1 MNTVGQLIN
10 RSRAVTGA
18 RRTIMALLTL
28 SIGFSSSFVFA
39 QDSLEEIVV
48 TAQRREQSLQD
59 VPISINAFSASDI
72 ESNMFDDVTDF
83 VTRTPNISWSSTGS
97 RSRRELSIRGTT
109 NFLNVNS
116 TLRSNTF
123 AFYEDDFSIGGSS
136 GNPPLMDIERIEVL
150 RGPQAT
156 YFGRNAMGGG
166 ISVTTKK
173 PNAEKIEGSVMFDY
187 SNFDTKDVEAVV
199 NVPVIKD
206 VLALR
211 GNIKYFETDGNIK
224 NIQPDD
230 KGNDQKNK
238 YARVAARWTP
248 NEDLTVDIVASVGSE
263 VTGMREGIAS
273 GVLSFFGERL
283 FGNDPNNLPDA
294 DGNGFREGN
303 PDTVG
308 FWPNNTN
315 RTNFGDP
322 QEVGLNYRQIVGRI
336 DYEWNNLLFTSITG
350 HIDSNFFLNGDID
363 GISLN
368 AFQEYRDIR
377 RDSVS
382 QEFRIQNTDDGR
394 MRWSIGGIWAKD
406 NGIIDSE
413 TFAGPDNAFG
423 LPGGTGGEQ
432 INQGFNF
439 PNNNEIETIESL
451 AIFGQFDF
459 DFTDRLTV
467 SVGARWAE
475 EDPTFTAISDAGVI
489 VSDVKSKFKSFSP
502 RFAAN
507 YAVTED
513 INLYGTISKG
523 FKSGGVTGLTNET
536 VPYDPEVV
544 WNHEIGV
551 KATLFE
557 SRLQLS
563 AALFFMNWTDMQVE
577 FLVPVLTTGGV
588 GGNVISNAEEATSKG
603 AELSLT
609 ALPMDNLVVNFNLG
623 YLRAQMNKATIF
635 IRDNQCNHVP
645 PSQDCNQVLDGST
658 TPMSPKW
665 TASADAEYT
674 FPVMDKFEGFGRL
687 EWTFRDTV
695 SRTLVE
701 GLAHRG
707 EFPWKVPAY
716 NFFNLRAGIRS
727 DAWAIT
733 AYAENLFDKDFFQNA
748 YVKAWG
754 SGVALEP
761 SMQSYGIRLRYNY
774 N

>member
-1 MNTVGQLIN
+1 MTIRQIILSTMGLFI
-10 RSRAVTGA
+10 GA
-18 RRTIMALLTL
+18 T
-28 SIGFSSSFVFA
+28 SIPVVA
-39 QDSLEEIVV
+39 QDSLEEVVV

-72 ESNMFDDVTDF
+72 EANMFDDVTDF

-173 PNAEKIEGSVMFDY
+173 PNAEEIEGSIMFDY
-187 SNFDTKDVEAVV
+187 SNFDTKDVEAVI
-199 NVPVIKD
+199 NVPVITD

-211 GNIKYFETDGNIK
+211 GNIKYYETDGNIR

-238 YARVAARWTP
+238 YARLAARWTP
-248 NEDLTVDIVASVGSE
+248 NDDLTVDIVASVGSE

-283 FGNDPNNLPDA
+283 FGSDTRNLPDA
-294 DGNGFREGN
+294 DGNGFREGLV
-303 PDTVG
+303 DTVG

-363 GISLN
+363 GSSLN
-368 AFQEYRDIR
+368 QFQEFRDIK

-394 MRWSIGGIWAKD
+394 LRWSLGAIWAKD
-406 NGIIDSE
+406 NGLIDSE
-413 TFAGPDNAFG
+413 TFLGTDSIFTTFG

-439 PNNNEIETIESL
+439 PNNNEEESIESL
-451 AIFGQFDF
+451 AIFGQFEV
-459 DFTDRLTV
+459 DFTDRLTI
-467 SVGARWAE
+467 SVGGRWAE
-475 EDPTFTAISDAGVI
+475 EDPTFKAISDAGVI

-523 FKSGGVTGLTNET
+523 FKSGGVTGLSDAV
-536 VPYDPEVV
+536 VPYDPEIV
-544 WNHEIGV
+544 WNHEIGL

-557 SRLQLS
+557 NRLRLS

-577 FLVPVLTTGGV
+577 FLVPVLTTGGT
-588 GGNVISNAEEATSKG
+588 GGDVISNAEEATSKG

-609 ALPMDNLVVNFNLG
+609 ALPFDNLVVNFNLG
-623 YLRAQMNKATIF
+623 YLRAKMNRATIF

-645 PSQDCNQVLDGST
+645 PSTECNHVLDGAT

-665 TASADAEYT
+665 TMSADAEYT
-674 FPVMDKFEGFGRL
+674 FPVMNKFEGFGRL

-695 SRTLVE
+695 DRTLVE
-701 GLAHRG
+701 GLLHPD

-716 NFFNLRAGIRS
+716 DFFNLRAGIRA
-727 DAWAIT
+727 DAWSLT
-733 AYAENLFDKDFFQNA
+733 AYAENLFDSDYYQNA
-748 YVKAWG
+748 YVKAWAT
-754 SGVALEP
+754 GVALEP
-761 SMQSYGIRLRYNY
+761 SLQSYGIRLRYNY

>member
-10 RSRAVTGA
+10 RSQTVTGA
-18 RRTIMALLTL
+18 RRIIVALLTL
-28 SIGFSSSFVFA
+28 TIGFSSNIVVA

-59 VPISINAFSASDI
+59 VPISINAFSSRDI
-72 ESNMFDDVTDF
+72 EANMFDDVTDF

-166 ISVTTKK
+166 ISVTTNK
-173 PNAEKIEGSVMFDY
+173 PNAEEIEGSIMFDY

-199 NVPVIKD
+199 NVPVIED

-211 GNIKYFETDGNIK
+211 GNIKYYETDGNIK

-230 KGNDQKNK
+230 QGNDQKNK
-238 YARVAARWTP
+238 YARLAARWTP
-248 NEDLTVDIVASVGSE
+248 NDDLTVDIIASVGSE
-263 VTGMREGIAS
+263 VTGMRQGIGS

-283 FGNDPNNLPDA
+283 FGGDATNGFPDA
-294 DGNGFREGN
+294 DGNGVNEGL
-303 PDTVG
+303 PDGVG
-308 FWPNNTN
+308 FFPNNTN

-363 GISLN
+363 GVSIN
-368 AFQEYRDIR
+368 AFQEYRDIK

-406 NGIIDSE
+406 SGFFDSE

-439 PNNNEIETIESL
+439 PNNNTDESIESI
-451 AIFGQFDF
+451 AIFGQFEF
-459 DFTDRLTV
+459 DFTERLTL
-467 SVGARWAE
+467 SVGGRWAE
-475 EDPTFTAISDAGVI
+475 EDPSYVEIADDGTI

-502 RFAAN
+502 RFAVN
-507 YAVTED
+507 YAMTED
-513 INLYGTISKG
+513 INHLQ
-523 FKSGGVTGLTNET
+523 GVQIWWRDR
-536 VPYDPEVV
+536 P
-544 WNHEIGV
+544 
-551 KATLFE
+551 FE
-557 SRLQLS
+557 CCG
-563 AALFFMNWTDMQVE
+563 AL
-577 FLVPVLTTGGV
+577 
-588 GGNVISNAEEATSKG
+588 
-603 AELSLT
+603 
-609 ALPMDNLVVNFNLG
+609 
-623 YLRAQMNKATIF
+623 
-635 IRDNQCNHVP
+635 
-645 PSQDCNQVLDGST
+645 
-658 TPMSPKW
+658 
-665 TASADAEYT
+665 
-674 FPVMDKFEGFGRL
+674 
-687 EWTFRDTV
+687 
-695 SRTLVE
+695 
-701 GLAHRG
+701 
-707 EFPWKVPAY
+707 
-716 NFFNLRAGIRS
+716 
-727 DAWAIT
+727 
-733 AYAENLFDKDFFQNA
+733 
-748 YVKAWG
+748 
-754 SGVALEP
+754 
-761 SMQSYGIRLRYNY
+761 
-774 N
+774 